1 MSAELIGA
9 RFGILTV
16 MAEGDKSHGY
26 IRMLCRCDC
35 GTERM
40 VRRNMLVNG
49 TSKSCGCRRTAV
61 TSTAR
66 RAPTR
71 IDLTA
76 MAFGRLTVIGDSGNR
91 STQRRLLW
99 SCRCSCG
106 ALVEASTT
114 TLMRGITSSCGCLQ
128 RELASTRRAS
138 DLTGRRFGALLAL
151 RPSNEPDNAGYIRWN
166 VRCDCGTKK
175 TIRSNSLTQG
185 EIISCGCAVRTG
197 LSRSPSVIGRSI
209 VRAARRR
216 ALKISAG
223 GAFTASDI
231 NRIHIAQRGRCA
243 CCARKLG
250 RSFHRDHKIPLS
262 RGGSNSADNIELLCG
277 RCNLRK
283 GAKDPIAWANENG
296 KLI

>member
-1 MSAELIGA
+1 MSAELIGS

-16 MAEGDKSHGY
+16 IAEGDKSHGY

-76 MAFGRLTVIGDSGNR
+76 MAFGRLTVLGDSGNR
-91 STQRRLLW
+91 SAQRRLLW

-106 ALVEASTT
+106 VLVEASTT

-151 RPSNEPDNAGYIRWN
+151 RPSDEQDNAGYIRWH

-175 TIRSNSLTQG
+175 TIRSHALVNG
-185 EIISCGCAVRTG
+185 EIISCGCARKNG
-197 LSRSPSVIGRSI
+197 LSRSIEATNRSSVRSH
-209 VRAARRR
+209 RRR
-216 ALKISAG
+216 ALKLSAG
-223 GAFTASDI
+223 GTFTEADI
-231 NRIHIAQRGRCA
+231 RRIYDAQRGRCA
-243 CCARKLG
+243 CCTNKLG
-250 RSFHRDHKIPLS
+250 RSFHRDHKIPLA
-262 RGGSNSADNIELLCG
+262 RGGSNSADNIELLCK
-277 RCNLRK
+277 RCNLGK
-283 GAKDPIAWANENG
+283 GSKDPIAWANENG